1 MVKYNDKY
9 SNIQKSND
17 CKNKGSHMKNQ
28 SEFKVINSKVEKFSN
43 EILSDNKNLSNFKI
57 NENVNSE
64 NSYFDSKPKFFNKYN
79 NNVDKN
85 NISNFILN

>member
-1 MVKYNDKY
+1 
-9 SNIQKSND
+9 
-17 CKNKGSHMKNQ
+17 MKNQ